1 MLCCVVL
8 LSFVGIVFRL
18 RAADDP
24 FPPRARRGVDGA
36 PIDGVAATSTVA
48 TTGTASASPG
58 GPAAPQRQ
66 PFAAASTAVLRW
78 WAAGV
83 VTYVAFLAV
92 LLRTGAAE
100 PIDDSGLHWFLRDIS
115 FAVLA
120 AAALVLAARR
130 PPATR
135 RPPAAT
141 PFRGSPALALIGAGA
156 AWTLLGLVDM
166 HVFMLFEIANGRLLP
181 DAFFHTAGVWA
192 LVGGVY
198 LLQRPASDSLAESAA
213 LKGRRRRAAV

>member
-8 LSFVGIVFRL
+8 LSFVGILFR
-18 RAADDP
+18 RTAVDDP

-36 PIDGVAATSTVA
+36 VINVVAATSAAA
-48 TTGTASASPG
+48 TTGTAPASPG

-66 PFAAASTAVLRW
+66 PFAAACTSVLRW
-78 WAAGV
+78 WAVGV

-100 PIDDSGLHWFLRDIS
+100 PIDDSGLHWFLRDLS

-130 PPATR
+130 PTATR
-135 RPPAAT
+135 PPPVAT
-141 PFRGSPALALIGAGA
+141 PFRGSTAFALIGAGA
-156 AWTLLGLVDM
+156 AWTVLGLVDM

-181 DAFFHTAGVWA
+181 DAFFHGAGAWA
-192 LVGGVY
+192 LVGGAY
-198 LLQRPASDSLAESAA
+198 LLQRPASDNRADGAA
-213 LKGRRRRAAV
+213 VKGRRRRAVV